1 LFSEDNKLFI
11 IMERRLFKQ
20 LIISGILLGLA
31 ILISYDI
38 YFTLKPVPTCYDGI
52 KNQNEE
58 DIDCGGICLPCDLKY
73 QKVLTVASEPKIF
86 LKPNNKVD
94 LYFKLRNISEE
105 WGAEELY
112 YKVVFYSSDGTLK
125 EELIQKG
132 FILPHEIR
140 YYLLQEIALPF
151 TPSKAEVEIMSDN
164 IQWAKPLEGINLA
177 LGNAF
182 LLTNLKM
189 YYPSEEEGGKN
200 IYLFTKSLEK
210 GMKDAEVYNLQKV
223 LAQDPTVY
231 PEGQITGYFGE
242 LTEKAVKR
250 FQSKYG
256 IRVTGEVGPQTR
268 AKLNELFG
276 PEYTEP
282 FSYTFNTFL
291 QKGMSG
297 VEVANLQ
304 RALMIDSTA
313 HPKGLISGTFDDN
326 TEKVLKEFQK
336 KYNLEPTGVVDKA
349 TREKLN
355 ELFSKENEYNPSLI
369 GGTISP
375 AQAKLEITG
384 EIFNSSI
391 YNFKEGEVGFILCN
405 QQNQEV
411 AIGKTFIEGIYSNQ
425 RKNFRVNFYQDLP
438 QGIKICYEVVSINI
452 LSSSNVIK

>member
-1 LFSEDNKLFI
+1 
-11 IMERRLFKQ
+11 
-20 LIISGILLGLA
+20 
-31 ILISYDI
+31 
-38 YFTLKPVPTCYDGI
+38 
-52 KNQNEE
+52 
-58 DIDCGGICLPCDLKY
+58 
-73 QKVLTVASEPKIF
+73 
-86 LKPNNKVD
+86 
-94 LYFKLRNISEE
+94 
-105 WGAEELY
+105 
-112 YKVVFYSSDGTLK
+112 
-125 EELIQKG
+125 
-132 FILPHEIR
+132 
-140 YYLLQEIALPF
+140 
-151 TPSKAEVEIMSDN
+151 
-164 IQWAKPLEGINLA
+164 
-177 LGNAF
+177 
-182 LLTNLKM
+182 
-189 YYPSEEEGGKN
+189 
-200 IYLFTKSLEK
+200 
-210 GMKDAEVYNLQKV
+210 LQKV